1 MANPLDAYGKVLN
14 TRGLGT
20 PKTRLDA
27 MIQSGELTDPLKR
40 FPENKRTALDDV
52 LRFGLGLYNK
62 KEAGGPGF
70 YNLPPKNI
78 QEATKQVVKAAKSE
92 PDLTGAK
99 FDKDGKLIGKTPD
112 DFKPFDP
119 TTIDNVKIFES
130 TPGPEGPKLVQDLTK
145 PGSVSKPFPGSGAGD
160 EALAQLGV
168 AENEA
173 QRAKTQKEA
182 ITSLAQLNQEVAE
195 DEMGRKKPS
204 EPVIEDAFSSAMQD
218 YIEQARGA
226 GPKTK
231 ELSLDDYKKEFAEAT
246 GIDISGKVDKSQAL
260 MAFGL
265 ALMQNRAGKGFNV
278 GRMLSEFGKA
288 GEAAMPALEKAKT
301 QARNDAIAA
310 GKYAL
315 QTRASD
321 RATDAANQEKLM
333 NRGKYWVYKKGA
345 KGAEF
350 SEFDKGEFVDLNKFE
365 LNKLVNTP
373 DFDKNYAFIDADD
386 RFDILKT
393 RAEALDKDPEKSWS
407 SKGYDRISLIGG
419 DPKETPY
426 ELTVQGVM
434 RDANYELKPGEYNM
448 KLGETKE
455 SVIDRMIGYQNGI
468 NKDMDKFEGLIENI
482 NQGVS
487 IPKQAI
493 DRVKGF
499 FRAIG
504 YTPPDG
510 MPGTTQ
516 QARQQLKNF
525 SIDNATEILKESGK
539 TLSDGDRRLVN
550 ERVGQIDFF
559 NADPALIMNQIRDVY
574 NFTVQKSQ
582 NNLDQAIRA
591 LGRDFG
597 VFVYPAGQDDI
608 PENQEELDAMNK
620 KFKTN
625 YTMDDYKK

>member
-278 GRMLSEFGKA
+278 GRMLSSVGEA

-333 NRGKYWVYKKGA
+333 NRGKYWIYKKGA
-345 KGAEF
+345 KGEEF
-350 SEFDKGEFVDLNKFE
+350 SEFDNGEFVDLNKFE

-373 DFDKNYAFIDADD
+373 DFDKNYEFIDASD
-386 RFDILKT
+386 RLSILEK
-393 RAEALDKDPEKSWS
+393 RAEGQDLGDMWES
-407 SKGYDRISLIGG
+407 YERVSLIGG
-419 DPKETPY
+419 KADEMPPELQVVAAVADSNYKGTTPTRYKIAEDPK
-426 ELTVQGVM
+426 TVARRFAQYQQDINSGTKKMQDLLSALDSGV
-434 RDANYELKPGEYNM
+434 
-448 KLGETKE
+448 T
-455 SVIDRMIGYQNGI
+455 
-468 NKDMDKFEGLIENI
+468 
-482 NQGVS
+482 
-487 IPKQAI
+487 IPKQFLSKANEILVAFGIGETDDVTDAKRELKNIAI
-493 DRVKGF
+493 DR
-499 FRAIG
+499 
-504 YTPPDG
+504 
-510 MPGTTQ
+510 
-516 QARQQLKNF
+516 
-525 SIDNATEILKESGK
+525 ATEILRESGK
-539 TLSDGDRRLVN
+539 TLSDRDRDLVI
-550 ERVGQIDFF
+550 ERIGKISWGSADVGQIRKQLKDIY
-559 NADPALIMNQIRDVY
+559 DLTILKPQR
-574 NFTVQKSQ
+574 
-582 NNLDQAIRA
+582 NLDTAIEWLEVNA
-591 LGRDFG
+591 GISFG
-597 VFVYPAGQDDI
+597 APEDDM
-608 PENQEELDAMNK
+608 PTQEELDAINK
-620 KFKTN
+620 ATGKN
-625 YTMDDYKK
+625 LTMDDFKK

>member
-1 MANPLDAYGKVLN
+1 MAKKPLTDYGNQLYSY
-14 TRGLGT
+14 GLGRNFFDNK
-20 PKTRLDA
+20 PVTRKQMALAAIPEDPRTLVDNIRRLQ
-27 MIQSGELTDPLKR
+27 MYGGLSGADMPVKNKA
-40 FPENKRTALDDV
+40 FSPYVVPENV
-52 LRFGLGLYNK
+52 
-62 KEAGGPGF
+62 E
-70 YNLPPKNI
+70 
-78 QEATKQVVKAAKSE
+78 EATKQVATAGGFE

-99 FDKDGKLIGKTPD
+99 FDKEGNLIGETPD
-112 DFKPFDP
+112 DFVPFNTD
-119 TTIDNVKIFES
+119 IFDEKNA
-130 TPGPEGPKLVQDLTK
+130 EILKNLK
-145 PGSVSKPFPGSGAGD
+145 PGEKPPTKSIMGLMGASD

-168 AENEA
+168 AENEKAERAEEFRA
-173 QRAKTQKEA
+173 QEAKIAEA
-182 ITSLAQLNQEVAE
+182 QGMPQENLVGEGGEKDGEKA
-195 DEMGRKKPS
+195 
-204 EPVIEDAFSSAMQD
+204 IEKLFEQSMED
-218 YIEQARGA
+218 YITNARGV
-226 GPKTK
+226 GPEKRTK
-231 ELSLDDYKKEFAEAT
+231 DLAEYKREFAEAT
-246 GIDISGKVDKSQAL
+246 GIDISGKVDKSAAL
-260 MAFGL
+260 MSLGL

-487 IPKQAI
+487 IPKQVI

-620 KFKTN
+620 KFGTN

>member
-27 MIQSGELTDPLKR
+27 MIQSGELTDPSKR

-78 QEATKQVVKAAKSE
+78 KEATKQVVKAGKSE

-112 DFKPFDP
+112 DFVPFDTNIFDAANAEILKNLEPGEKPP
-119 TTIDNVKIFES
+119 TKS
-130 TPGPEGPKLVQDLTK
+130 TMGLM
-145 PGSVSKPFPGSGAGD
+145 GASD

-204 EPVIEDAFSSAMQD
+204 GAVVEDAFSSAMQD

-246 GIDISGKVDKSQAL
+246 GIDISGKVDKSSAL

-278 GRMLSEFGKA
+278 GRMLSSVGEA

-315 QTRASD
+315 TTRASD

-333 NRGKYWVYKKGA
+333 NRGKYWVYKKGG
-345 KGAEF
+345 KGEEF
-350 SEFDKGEFVDLNKFE
+350 SEFDNGEFVDLNKFE
-365 LNKLVNTP
+365 LNKLVTTP
-373 DFDKNYAFIDADD
+373 DFDKNYEFIDASD
-386 RFDILKT
+386 RLSILEK
-393 RAEALDKDPEKSWS
+393 RAEGQDLGDMWES
-407 SKGYDRISLIGG
+407 YERVSLIGG
-419 DPKETPY
+419 KADEMPPELQVLAAAADSNYKGTTPTRYKISEDPKTVARRFAQYQQDINSGTKQMQDLLAALDSGVTIPEQFLSKANEILVGFGIGETDSI
-426 ELTVQGVM
+426 T
-434 RDANYELKPGEYNM
+434 DAKRELKNY
-448 KLGETKE
+448 
-455 SVIDRMIGYQNGI
+455 
-468 NKDMDKFEGLIENI
+468 
-482 NQGVS
+482 
-487 IPKQAI
+487 AI
-493 DRVKGF
+493 DK
-499 FRAIG
+499 
-504 YTPPDG
+504 
-510 MPGTTQ
+510 
-516 QARQQLKNF
+516 
-525 SIDNATEILKESGK
+525 ATEILRESGK
-539 TLSDGDRRLVN
+539 TLSDRDRELVKD
-550 ERVGQIDFF
+550 RIGKISWGSADVGQIRKQLEDIY
-559 NADPALIMNQIRDVY
+559 DL
-574 NFTVQKSQ
+574 TVLKPQR
-582 NNLDQAIRA
+582 NLDTAIEWLEVNA
-591 LGRDFG
+591 GISFG
-597 VFVYPAGQDDI
+597 APEDDM
-608 PENQEELDAMNK
+608 PTQEELDALNK
-620 KFKTN
+620 ATGKN
-625 YTMDDYKK
+625 LTMDDFKK